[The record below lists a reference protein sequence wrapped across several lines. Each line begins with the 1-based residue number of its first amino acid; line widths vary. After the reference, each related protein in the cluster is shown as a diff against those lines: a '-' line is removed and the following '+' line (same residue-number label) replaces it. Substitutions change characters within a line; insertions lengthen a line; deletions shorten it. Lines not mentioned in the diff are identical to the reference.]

1 MDRPLVT
8 AAGSTGEISVEEA
21 RVAMVRDHA
30 DGLPGSEVARLYSD
44 RIEVVLVDAL
54 NRAIEAHPGVDV
66 SLLAIG
72 GFGRRELAPHSDI
85 DLLLLVPPDAD
96 PKIIDALATAL
107 FTPLWDAKLEPGHAV
122 RTPEEALE
130 WADKDHT
137 VATALLDA
145 RVIGGDVQAGQDLV
159 ATFWRRLRGERLEA
173 FVQAKITEMKE
184 RRKRHLES
192 IYLLEPNIK
201 SGVGGLRD
209 LAGALWVARVRHRI
223 RGLDGVAHLGLL
235 PRREIELVRE
245 AHERLLRFRCGLHFI
260 ARRRDDRLTFAHQEQ
275 LAKALEYRDADDTL
289 AVELLMRDYYLAAQT
304 MEHAT
309 TALVDRCADNPFTK
323 RRGPRAS
330 IVIDESLEIFDGRM
344 TFRPGARPSERPA
357 LVVDLFV
364 AAEIHGVPVLPS
376 ARDLVAEKAERIGA
390 NEASWNAAVQSFV
403 EYLESPG
410 SNGDALDGMYE
421 TGVIGALVEPFARL
435 RARVQHDVYHVY
447 TVDTHTLFAVK
458 KLLRLR
464 CGRYAAEHPMF
475 TRLAQDLPRPLTLLL
490 GTLFHD
496 LGKGLGGDHS
506 KKGEVLVRDW
516 GRRAGLP
523 EEVVEDTAFLVLEHL
538 RLPQFAFRRDLS
550 DPALVDKV
558 IALMKTRERLD
569 MLYLLT
575 WADIS
580 SVGPET
586 WNTWRSGLLAELY
599 AKARARFDDQSAQ
612 TTSSK
617 RHRPASAQAGARALR
632 LRVPGNEEELERF
645 IGVLPERY
653 LATVPVSRARVHFEL
668 WSHARTRAVSGRLV
682 PRPDVETAGEVVVV
696 ADDRPGLLAAIAGT
710 FAAHGIDILSA
721 EIFSL
726 GDGRVLDTFL
736 VREPGNVAPS
746 SERVAEAM
754 TDLKEVLAGRVNAR
768 QLLAKRRGGGN
779 LWAPGPA
786 LPTRVRFDLP
796 AARDST
802 VVDVF
807 TRDRVG
813 LLHDIAEALHGEG
826 ASIVLARI
834 ATDGNR
840 ASDAFYL
847 QDAER
852 QKITDPAKLEAIKTV
867 IVQALEGVE
876 SD

>member
-1 MDRPLVT
+1 MDNPRAISGDL
-8 AAGSTGEISVEEA
+8 TGAKSVEEA
-21 RVAMVRDHA
+21 RVAMLRDHA
-30 DGLPGSEVARLYSD
+30 EGLTGSEVARLYSD
-44 RIEVVLVDAL
+44 RIESIL
-54 NRAIEAHPGVDV
+54 IEALARALDAHPSPNV

-72 GFGRRELAPHSDI
+72 GFGRRELAPYSDI
-85 DLLLLVPPDAD
+85 DLLLVVPPDAD
-96 PKIIDALATAL
+96 RETTDALATAL
-107 FTPLWDAKLEPGHAV
+107 FTPLWDAKLEPGHAL
-122 RTPEEALE
+122 RTPDEALA

-145 RVIGGDVQAGQDLV
+145 RVIGGDFPAGQELV
-159 ATFWRRLRGERLEA
+159 ATFWKRLRGERLEG
-173 FVQAKITEMKE
+173 FIQDKVSEMQQ

-192 IYLLEPNIK
+192 IFLLEPNIK

-209 LAGALWVARVRHRI
+209 LAGALWVARARHRV

-260 ARRRDDRLTFAHQEQ
+260 ARRRDDRLTFAHQER
-275 LAKALEYRDADDTL
+275 LASALEYRDDDDTL
-289 AVELLMRDYYLAAQT
+289 GVELLMRDYYLAAQT

-309 TALVDRCADNPFTK
+309 TALVERCAPNPLRE

-344 TFRPGARPSERPA
+344 TLRPGARPSERPR
-357 LVVDLFV
+357 LIVDLFV
-364 AAEIHGVPVLPS
+364 AAERHGVPVLAS

-390 NEASWNAAVQSFV
+390 NEASWAEAVASFAD
-403 EYLESPG
+403 YLESPG

-447 TVDTHTLFAVK
+447 TVDAHTLFAVK

-464 CGRYAAEHPMF
+464 AGRFAAEHPVF

-490 GTLFHD
+490 GVLFHD

-506 KKGEVLVRDW
+506 SKGEALVREW
-516 GRRAGLP
+516 GQRAGLQP
-523 EEVVEDTAFLVLEHL
+523 DVIDDTAFLVLEHL
-538 RLPQFAFRRDLS
+538 RLPQVAFRRDLS

-558 IALMKTRERLD
+558 IGIVKTRERLD

-586 WNTWRSGLLAELY
+586 WNAWRSGLLAELY
-599 AKARARFDDQSAQ
+599 AKARARFEDESTHTNAEG
-612 TTSSK
+612 

-632 LRVPGNEEELERF
+632 QGVRGNEEALERF

-668 WSHARTRAVSGRLV
+668 WSHARTRRVSGRLV
-682 PRPDVETAGEVVVV
+682 PRPDVSGAGEVVVV

-710 FAAHGIDILSA
+710 FAAHGIDILNA

-726 GDGRVLDTFL
+726 ADGRVLDTFL
-736 VREPGNVAPS
+736 VREPGDIAPS
-746 SERVAEAM
+746 TERVAQAVR
-754 TDLKEVLAGRVNAR
+754 DLEEVLAGRVNAR
-768 QLLAKRRGGGN
+768 ALMTRRRGAGS

-796 AARDST
+796 AAPDST

-813 LLHDIAEALHGEG
+813 LLHDIAEALHGQG

-834 ATDGNR
+834 ATEGNQ

-847 QDAER
+847 QDADGR
-852 QKITDPAKLEAIKTV
+852 KITEPAKLAAIEAV
-867 IVQALEGVE
+867 IVQAIEDVA
-876 SD
+876 